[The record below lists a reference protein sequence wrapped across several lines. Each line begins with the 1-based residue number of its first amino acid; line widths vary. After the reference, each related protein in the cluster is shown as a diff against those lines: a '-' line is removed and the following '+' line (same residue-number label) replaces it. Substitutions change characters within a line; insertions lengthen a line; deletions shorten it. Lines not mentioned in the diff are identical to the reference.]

1 MDSRAVDYQIGRCRL
16 VTAECRLLADGV
28 STGLGKRAVNLLRAL
43 IERRD
48 RLVTKEEL
56 FQIVWPG
63 RVVEENNLQVQVS
76 SLRKLLGVRSIVT
89 HPGRGYQFVATVEE
103 HAAGVPPPAEQR
115 SNLPAPASS
124 FIGRAE
130 QRREVAALLAGNPL
144 VTLAGAAGIGKTRLA
159 LRVGADTLGQFPDGA
174 WFIELAPLADP
185 QLVAEAVAAVLGLD
199 VRGASAASSAVT
211 AFLRQKT
218 ALLIL
223 DNCEHLV
230 GACAGICDTI
240 VRACPGVRV
249 LATSREPLGVAGE
262 SIYRVPP
269 LGSPPE
275 GQVLTA
281 DDALEYEAVRLF
293 VARAKAAC
301 NTFVLGDDNA
311 TDVATICSRLDGIAL
326 AIELAAPRISL
337 FDAERLLR
345 RLDERFALLTSGART
360 SPPRQQSLR
369 GSLDWSYELL
379 SESERALLR
388 RLAVFVDGCTL
399 DSARAVVTGELV
411 TEAQVFDLLSA
422 LVDKSL
428 LAVDATRGEP
438 RFKLLESTR
447 QYAGERLAESGE
459 AGYARRLA
467 AYLARLLERAE
478 SEWRTVPTDDWL
490 DDYGAELKNLRA
502 SLAWA
507 FGAHGDAALGLEL
520 FAYTGELWREMSL
533 QGEFR
538 RWLEVAV
545 ERISEACPPP
555 IAGRLWLMH
564 AQAGTVGSPRFI
576 ESAER
581 SIAHART
588 AGETPLL
595 ANALAH
601 AAYLVSRSRPE
612 RAVAWL
618 SEAHDLLAPLGR
630 TKNLAGV
637 LNIMAG
643 LDFVRGD
650 SGSSRRHYARAIAIS
665 QQLGH
670 WRGYAAA
677 AWNEIDERFH
687 QGDEAG
693 ALADAARLVEQA
705 RARRSWGLLGL
716 FLFHYGD
723 YLLVLGEPAQAG
735 AIALEGIELNR
746 SLARDAPVNA
756 CLETAALAALRM
768 GLIEPA
774 ARLAGYVGTFYRRI
788 DFVRSPT
795 QQRTWDELNAAL
807 AGQLPKDRLAHLTT
821 IGSDWNE
828 DDAVREAAEVLT
840 GSSATLKPVGCGEG

>member
-1 MDSRAVDYQIGRCRL
+1 MTRER
-16 VTAECRLLADGV
+16 RLLVDG
-28 STGLGKRAVNLLRAL
+28 SPSGLGKRAANLLLAL

-48 RLVTKEEL
+48 RMVTKEEL

-76 SLRKLLGVRSIVT
+76 SLRKLLGARSIVT
-89 HPGRGYQFVATVEE
+89 HPGRGYQFVAAIEE
-103 HAAGVPPPAEQR
+103 QTAGATPPAEH
-115 SNLPAPASS
+115 SGNLPAPASS

-130 QRREVAALLAGNPL
+130 QRRDVAALLAGNRL
-144 VTLAGAAGIGKTRLA
+144 VTLTGAAGIGKTRLA
-159 LRVGADTLGQFPDGA
+159 LRVGADALGQFSDGA
-174 WFIELAPLADP
+174 WFIELAPLTDT
-185 QLVAEAVAAVLGLD
+185 QLVAEAVAAALGLD
-199 VRGASAASSAVT
+199 VRGAGAALSAVT
-211 AFLRQKT
+211 AFLRQKS

-240 VRACPGVRV
+240 VRTCRGVRV

-262 SIYRVPP
+262 TIYRVPP
-269 LGSPPE
+269 LASPRE

-293 VARAKAAC
+293 VARAKAAS
-301 NTFVLGDDNA
+301 NAFVLSDDNA
-311 TDVATICSRLDGIAL
+311 TEVAAICSRLDGVAL
-326 AIELAAPRISL
+326 AIELAAPRIRVC
-337 FDAERLLR
+337 DADRLLQ
-345 RLDERFALLTSGART
+345 RLDERLALLTGGVRT

-379 SESERALLR
+379 SEAERALLH
-388 RLAVFVDGCTL
+388 RLAVFVDGCTQE
-399 DSARAVVTGELV
+399 SACAVVTGELV
-411 TEAQVFDLLSA
+411 PEAQVFDLLSA

-428 LAVDATRGEP
+428 LVVDAARGEP

-447 QYAGERLAESGE
+447 QYAGEKRVESGE
-459 AGYARRLA
+459 SGYERRLA
-467 AYLARLLERAE
+467 TYLASLFERAE
-478 SEWRTVPTDDWL
+478 REWQTIPTDDWL
-490 DDYGAELKNLRA
+490 DDYGPELKNLRA
-502 SLAWA
+502 SLTWA
-507 FGAHGDAALGLEL
+507 FGADGDAALGLAL
-520 FAYTGELWREMSL
+520 FAYTGELWREISL

-545 ERISEACPPP
+545 ERISDVCPPA

-564 AQAGTVGSPRFI
+564 AQAGTVGNPLFI

-581 SIAHART
+581 SIAHAGKVGDT
-588 AGETPLL
+588 LLL

-601 AAYLVSRSRPE
+601 AAYLVARTEQE
-612 RAVAWL
+612 RAVRWL
-618 SEAHDLLAPLGR
+618 SEARALLDPLGR
-630 TKNLAGV
+630 TKSLAGA
-637 LNIMAG
+637 LNIIAG

-650 SGSSRRHYARAIAIS
+650 TESSRRHYAQSIAIS
-665 QQLGH
+665 QHLGH

-687 QGDEAG
+687 HGDEAR
-693 ALADAARLVEQA
+693 ALADAAELIKQA

-723 YLLVLGEPAQAG
+723 YLLVTGDLAQAG

-746 SLARDAPVNA
+746 SLARNAPVNA
-756 CLETAALAALRM
+756 CLETAALAALQA

-795 QQRTWDELNAAL
+795 QQRTWDALNAGL
-807 AGQLPKDRLAHLTT
+807 AGQLPNDRLARLTT
-821 IGSDWNE
+821 IGGDWSE
-828 DDAVREAAEVLT
+828 DDAVREAVEALK
-840 GSSATLKPVGCGEG
+840 GPSATLRPGRGSEGCGFKVK